1 MTERTVLHK
10 TGASQE
16 DDAISL
22 TSTQDEEYI
31 SEQEFLVERVL
42 AEKKDAD
49 NKALYLIF
57 WAGYPEE
64 KSTWEPWENI
74 QDPAIL
80 EAWEERKGQE
90 KAGTKTAFDLHNF
103 NTRLAKIELARVER
117 HERRKAKRRRLGI
130 PVSSSEESEFEQ
142 GVTGNADDS
151 DSSEAVQSN
160 ELSRDE
166 RLAKKNTK
174 RLSRNQDGEG
184 YTRGSDT
191 ESSYI
196 ELPPR
201 RASTNMQLKDESE
214 YSDLDRDFLVGGKK
228 KVQRKALQA
237 TRQKRAQSRREAS
250 KDDGLKSSARGGQ
263 DTTGSALDV
272 SSEFSP
278 SGA

>member
-10 TGASQE
+10 TGSSQE

-57 WAGYPEE
+57 WAGYSEE

-80 EAWEERKGQE
+80 EAWDERKAQE
-90 KAGTKTAFDLHNF
+90 ADGTKPEFDLHDF
-103 NTRLAKIELARVER
+103 NSRLAQIELARAER
-117 HERRKAKRRRLGI
+117 HERRKAKRRQLGI
-130 PVSSSEESEFEQ
+130 PVSSSEESEFERR
-142 GVTGNADDS
+142 VTGNADDS

-160 ELSRDE
+160 ELPGDE
-166 RLAKKNTK
+166 RVAKKNTK
-174 RLSRNQDGEG
+174 RLSRNQDEEDF
-184 YTRGSDT
+184 TRGSDT

-196 ELPPR
+196 ELPPKR
-201 RASTNMQLKDESE
+201 PSTNMQLKDESE
-214 YSDLDRDFLVGGKK
+214 SSDLDRDFVVGNKK
-228 KVQRKALQA
+228 RAQKALQA
-237 TRQKRAQSRREAS
+237 IQQKRAQGRRKAS

-263 DTTGSALDV
+263 DTTGGALDV
-272 SSEFSP
+272 SS
-278 SGA
+278 